1 MLKNKLFMV
10 LIFLSLNEA
19 VQLFSEAFAD
29 NYFYWKLSTPFHGRL
44 SSPHHQLRCQMQT
57 SVGDTLVH
65 LDLHSLAQLQS
76 GEVPHTDDSPKY
88 HYSLAQDGKYGM
100 DEF

>member
-1 MLKNKLFMV
+1 
-10 LIFLSLNEA
+10 
-19 VQLFSEAFAD
+19 
-29 NYFYWKLSTPFHGRL
+29 
-44 SSPHHQLRCQMQT
+44 MQT